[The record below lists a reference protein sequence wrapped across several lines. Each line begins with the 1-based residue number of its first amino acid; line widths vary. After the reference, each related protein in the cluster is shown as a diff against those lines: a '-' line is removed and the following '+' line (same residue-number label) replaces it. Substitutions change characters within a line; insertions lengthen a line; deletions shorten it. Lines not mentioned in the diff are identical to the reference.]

1 MNNFDEDENV
11 TSRKIYYL
19 LPFFVYRYG
28 LGDSSNVEEI
38 NVAQGLHTGVTSFTN
53 YAVKGDVYCSLKGR
67 YDVKKG
73 VWSYHMHFWYS
84 GLAKE
89 FREFLRSV

>member
-28 LGDSSNVEEI
+28 LGDSSNV
-38 NVAQGLHTGVTSFTN
+38 
-53 YAVKGDVYCSLKGR
+53 
-67 YDVKKG
+67 
-73 VWSYHMHFWYS
+73 
-84 GLAKE
+84 
-89 FREFLRSV
+89 